1 MNNILSRTM
10 CSTELHQT
18 DPRQLYLE
26 HMDVRIHFLNT
37 VTFPNVKSQWL
48 AEWTVSQGNNN
59 KI

>member
-1 MNNILSRTM
+1 M